1 MGLLDG
7 LLGQA
12 GVSATGGGTVFDPTQ
27 DEMEVRFTAEGTPY
41 NARPGTPLHEGHT
54 RANQPMFDLPKS
66 EPTEYLGPIGQSYS
80 QGQGQQIPEGAYGSL
95 GDHQTWSRQQAP
107 TPSFERGGEQFV
119 AKDDRGSMS
128 PWLPQQ
134 TNFDDARNLMS
145 SYQGG
150 ERIAQRDTGTFQD
163 LTPNAD
169 PSQAMEML
177 AMFKKE
183 GKALTDL
190 QFEKAMGSLGM
201 SDILEEH
208 RSTLNTVDKHYQDS
222 VYGNTDDFGNP
233 LNTDDFGNA
242 HYDQRVDN
250 YVNSLNDRTGINDV
264 ERVANV
270 APQTTKPSWLEQ
282 NQDITQQSQDFVKN
296 LGGNIADGATDLYE
310 GAKDTYN
317 DWTNPQPTGNSITN
331 DIDYEARKKEW
342 DLGFD
347 PVRGVSNIVNDATDS
362 ITDAYKDFNKPDTRT
377 QAQKWADAQK
387 ISDNLKQGITD
398 TASSA
403 WEGLGDAWNATDK
416 VVTKEM
422 LASKDLIA
430 DTYEGLLGSDIEDY
444 KKGSTVGETLLTGVE
459 NFAESGAK
467 EIDGLVQAISSP
479 LETADAIGSLISGAV
494 QHALPDDMSWN
505 EDSKNMASAVADIYA
520 DRYGSVEGFKK
531 SFAEEP
537 VPVLLELVGA
547 GLITKLAA
555 AKSLSALKGV
565 EMGQA
570 VENFSDKA
578 IEMASLGTIK
588 DGGRMNVVDD
598 GLLGQTLGATDEITE
613 LQSEIKRLKG
623 LRGKDVTQRTIDEL
637 RWAEEDLLKLNP
649 LVAHHNMS
657 SEALKKH
664 SEYGGD
670 IAMPSLGIS
679 KPDAP
684 FGTKKEVIFGDIAL
698 LGDKSLI
705 DPKSSNTYS
714 SDAYTGR
721 SPREMV
727 VFDKDV
733 EKIKDALGAD
743 TLKFH
748 NRALYDKGLHE
759 PEWLAIDL
767 KTQELLEARGYKPE
781 DYPSFLSMKRQATED
796 LGYKEVSYITVEAT
810 RNPVEL
816 GEMKRLI
823 LPESG
828 SKKEFTP
835 KRALTEMRKQGGHK
849 KGSEREIGD
858 SDFLHDSRARAIT
871 SEKYQSLDKLVSE
884 RNRVQERSQ
893 YTHLEDGF
901 SNMFDN
907 TVKKIEDVFK
917 ANRGLKTSE
926 YKDGN
931 KTQINNLNRL
941 DTLQVIQQVLLGE
954 KIPDFMQLNTSDI
967 VKIKQLVKPLE
978 KMGREMPTAYFES
991 KPNRIVNIGEFK
1003 TAIVPQGDTAS
1014 IKRLEKLGIENIIEY
1029 KDQEGYLNAFKK
1041 NPELFFSKAIIPTGG
1056 LLGEDAINV
1065 EASEDEG
1072 EGLLSVKK
1080 KVEKPMNGVLDG
1092 IKAPT
1097 KFKPSNDLLDFVKNF
1112 ENAPLAKSK
1121 NGTSKAYKD
1130 YDTTSQGFGSEP
1142 KKDGSPMTK
1151 EEADKAVI
1159 VQLIK
1164 ANKAVDRLV
1173 KVDLNEHQRNALVS
1187 MLSNVKTARFAKSNA
1202 LKALNNGNIKTFLKE
1217 AFDPKIGFVKA
1228 GGKISNGLV
1237 RRRAREK
1244 QIFTKGNYGN

>member
-1 MGLLDG
+1 MNFKTADEFIKAQGTL
-7 LLGQA
+7 
-12 GVSATGGGTVFDPTQ
+12 VYHGGTKIDKISNIS
-27 DEMEVRFTAEGTPY
+27 D
-41 NARPGTPLHEGHT
+41 
-54 RANQPMFDLPKS
+54 DW
-66 EPTEYLGPIGQSYS
+66 
-80 QGQGQQIPEGAYGSL
+80 GAFY
-95 GDHQTWSRQQAP
+95 
-107 TPSFERGGEQFV
+107 
-119 AKDDRGSMS
+119 
-128 PWLPQQ
+128 
-134 TNFDDARNLMS
+134 
-145 SYQGG
+145 
-150 ERIAQRDTGTFQD
+150 
-163 LTPNAD
+163 
-169 PSQAMEML
+169 
-177 AMFKKE
+177 
-183 GKALTDL
+183 
-190 QFEKAMGSLGM
+190 M
-201 SDILEEH
+201 SDNPTYAKSFGGNKSVVNEMVLDK
-208 RSTLNTVDKHYQDS
+208 SANLVDM
-222 VYGNTDDFGNP
+222 
-233 LNTDDFGNA
+233 
-242 HYDQRVDN
+242 R
-250 YVNSLNDRTGINDV
+250 
-264 ERVANV
+264 
-270 APQTTKPSWLEQ
+270 KPS
-282 NQDITQQSQDFVKN
+282 
-296 LGGNIADGATDLYE
+296 
-310 GAKDTYN
+310 AKLV
-317 DWTNPQPTGNSITN
+317 SEIKS
-331 DIDYEARKKEW
+331 RLKK
-342 DLGFD
+342 DNAVF
-347 PVRGVSNIVNDATDS
+347 TDS
-362 ITDAYKDFNKPDTRT
+362 RI
-377 QAQKWADAQK
+377 
-387 ISDNLKQGITD
+387 
-398 TASSA
+398 
-403 WEGLGDAWNATDK
+403 
-416 VVTKEM
+416 
-422 LASKDLIA
+422 
-430 DTYEGLLGSDIEDY
+430 
-444 KKGSTVGETLLTGVE
+444 
-459 NFAESGAK
+459 
-467 EIDGLVQAISSP
+467 
-479 LETADAIGSLISGAV
+479 
-494 QHALPDDMSWN
+494 
-505 EDSKNMASAVADIYA
+505 
-520 DRYGSVEGFKK
+520 VEG
-531 SFAEEP
+531 
-537 VPVLLELVGA
+537 
-547 GLITKLAA
+547 
-555 AKSLSALKGV
+555 
-565 EMGQA
+565 
-570 VENFSDKA
+570 
-578 IEMASLGTIK
+578 IK
-588 DGGRMNVVDD
+588 DGKAHFSELPEVKAILKELGYDGQITSEVPWAKNIGVWNKNVIQTKQQLTDTWNKAHKVDD
-598 GLLGQTLGATDEITE
+598 GVLGQTLGATDEITE

-623 LRGKDVTQRTIDEL
+623 LRGKDITQRTIDEL
-637 RWAEEDLLKLNP
+637 RWAEEELLKLNP

-684 FGTKKEVIFGDIAL
+684 FGVTRDTTFGEIAL
-698 LGDKSLI
+698 LGDNSLI
-705 DPKSSNTYS
+705 DPKKSNTFS

-823 LPESG
+823 FPESG

-1003 TAIVPQGDTAS
+1003 TAIVPKGDTAS
-1014 IKRLEKLGIENIIEY
+1014 IKRLEKMGIENIIEY
-1029 KDQEGYLNAFKK
+1029 KDQEGYLSAFKK
-1041 NPELFFSKAIIPTGG
+1041 NPELFFSKAIIPTSG

-1065 EASEDEG
+1065 EAEEEEPVKDGILNNVKSWKPNNKLSQFVKMMENDPLRVGNTKVTEYDDVG
-1072 EGLLSVKK
+1072 HKAKGYGTKSGLLAQDT
-1080 KVEKPMNGVLDG
+1080 E
-1092 IKAPT
+1092 A
-1097 KFKPSNDLLDFVKNF
+1097 
-1112 ENAPLAKSK
+1112 EA
-1121 NGTSKAYKD
+1121 SKALN
-1130 YDTTSQGFGSEP
+1130 SQL
-1142 KKDGSPMTK
+1142 
-1151 EEADKAVI
+1151 V
-1159 VQLIK
+1159 K

-1173 KVDLNEHQRNALVS
+1173 KIDLNEDQRNALVS
-1187 MLSNVKTARFAKSNA
+1187 LVYNVGEGAFAKSNA

-1244 QIFTKGNYGN
+1244 SIFTKGNYGN